1 MTPNFKLSPYEY
13 SVQMT
18 FTPDEKDSEEEVR
31 VSKLIIESYAK
42 SNNHL

>member
-18 FTPDEKDSEEEVR
+18 FTPDEKDSEEVR
-31 VSKLIIESYAK
+31 VRKNIIESCVK